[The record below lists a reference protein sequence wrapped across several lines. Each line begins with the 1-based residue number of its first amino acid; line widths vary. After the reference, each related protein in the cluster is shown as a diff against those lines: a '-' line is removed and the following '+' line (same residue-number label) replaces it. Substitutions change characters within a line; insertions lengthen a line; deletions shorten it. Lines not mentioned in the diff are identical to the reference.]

1 MASPSPRLGDPD
13 GHEHKA
19 CCHRS
24 RTRTGVIDRLSLF
37 GTMASMAIHWAMY
50 RDTLVMGDVVE
61 QELQAKVEHHQL
73 APETSMLLAARVVRH
88 AEGYVRCH
96 RAHPLVLAARYDGNG
111 WGIDTG
117 GETGATG
124 AMSAQG
130 KGWSLFDKRKA
141 GGPGVWITDQGFGFW
156 PGGRRLLT
164 ARGQDVAAARRSLR
178 TRDHRRPSLISG
190 LRSGVLRRSPRSCRT
205 VREFVFEGSTDGCA

>member
-1 MASPSPRLGDPD
+1 MLSPVEDADRRYRSVIALRNDGEHGYPLGDVS
-13 GHEHKA
+13 GHACHGRRRRAGVAGQGRAPSAGTGDEHA
-19 CCHRS
+19 AR
-24 RTRTGVIDRLSLF
+24 
-37 GTMASMAIHWAMY
+37 
-50 RDTLVMGDVVE
+50 
-61 QELQAKVEHHQL
+61 
-73 APETSMLLAARVVRH
+73 ARVVRH

-96 RAHPLVLAARYDGNG
+96 RAHPLVLADRYDGNG

-178 TRDHRRPSLISG
+178 TRDHRRPSRISG